1 MICLGFLILCSYLA
15 RCLRLVSES
24 KLQRNNGVSIALDAS
39 FKVWLINESNEN
51 HTIASGE
58 LFGFGIGAYQEV
70 SSGHLVSP
78 LVQYVSILQWCPF
91 PAHPVSTV
99 GNSAVDLIPWSVGT
113 CSGWACAVLT
123 KRRSWLFP
131 RSCVTSQRSG
141 GPQRPVFWITTWSL
155 FARRGIVQKPL
166 KKMIPTALHNMS
178 VSNNMSTCSCQ
189 DGAKPGDKI
198 PRQFRYL
205 VSMRAKVNAFKPTE
219 LMRMRTCTNFVRHT
233 FVQLSKSSMPCL
245 ALKTLHVFGRCGFWE
260 TYQLNDFAWK
270 AQWSLSSICQCFH
283 SVLPTH
289 IFHSQAK
296 IGEGMPASEG
306 PAWRWSKALRSAAKD
321 LVKQL
326 F

>member
-99 GNSAVDLIPWSVGT
+99 LKGDVGNSAVGLIPWSVET

-166 KKMIPTALHNMS
+166 KKWYPQLYTTCLFQTTCQLVPARMVQSLVTRFPGNSATWFPCAQRSMLSNLRSWCGWEHAPT
-178 VSNNMSTCSCQ
+178 SCVT
-189 DGAKPGDKI
+189 P
-198 PRQFRYL
+198 
-205 VSMRAKVNAFKPTE
+205 S
-219 LMRMRTCTNFVRHT
+219 CNFQRV
-233 FVQLSKSSMPCL
+233 PCL
-245 ALKTLHVFGRCGFWE
+245 A
-260 TYQLNDFAWK
+260 
-270 AQWSLSSICQCFH
+270 
-283 SVLPTH
+283 
-289 IFHSQAK
+289 
-296 IGEGMPASEG
+296 
-306 PAWRWSKALRSAAKD
+306 
-321 LVKQL
+321 
-326 F
+326 